1 MTPSELEDKVD
12 TLTEELVDIIEGE
25 RHFLNSKGSED
36 LLFDHLELTSLEKD
50 HLVRQIKALEE
61 KIALGK
67 KF

>member
-1 MTPSELEDKVD
+1 MTSSELEDKVD
-12 TLTEELVDIIEGE
+12 TLTEELVDITEGE
-25 RHFLNSKGSED
+25 RCFLNSKGSED

-50 HLVRQIKALEE
+50 HLVRQIQALEE